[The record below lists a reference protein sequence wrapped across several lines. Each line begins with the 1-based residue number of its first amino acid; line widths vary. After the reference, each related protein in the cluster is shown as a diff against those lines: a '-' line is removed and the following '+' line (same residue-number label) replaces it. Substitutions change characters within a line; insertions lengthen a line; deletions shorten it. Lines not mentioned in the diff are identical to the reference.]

1 MVRTIPRLAGLGLV
15 GLLLAGG
22 APTFGQDARPAANSR
37 ETKLIAVLKSDA
49 PLKNKADACRE
60 LARIGTKD
68 SVAPLTALLGDEK
81 IAHMARYALEP
92 IPDPAVDSA
101 LRDALGRLKGHP
113 LIGVIGSIGVRR
125 DAKAV
130 ERLTALLKD
139 QDADVAQAAARALG
153 SVGTADAV
161 KALEAVLAEAPA
173 DERLAIADGLFRCAE
188 TLLARDRRGEAIAIY
203 ERLDH
208 AKMPKSVRDAAVRK
222 ARFLGQESGQ
232 TL

>member
-1 MVRTIPRLAGLGLV
+1 MVRTILRRAGLGFV

-22 APTFGQDARPAANSR
+22 APAFGQDARPAANRR

-49 PLKNKADACRE
+49 PLKNKEDACVE
-60 LARIGTKD
+60 LARVGTKE
-68 SVAPLTALLGDEK
+68 SVGPLAALLGDEK
-81 IAHMARYALEP
+81 MSHMARYALEP

-101 LRDALGRLKGHP
+101 LRDASGRLRGRP

-139 QDADVAQAAARALG
+139 KDADVAQAAARALG

-161 KALEAVLAEAPA
+161 KALEVALAEAPA
-173 DERLAIADGLFRCAE
+173 DERLAIAEGLFRCAE
-188 TLLARDRRGEAIAIY
+188 VFSHRDERGAAISIY
-203 ERLDH
+203 KRLDD
-208 AKMPKSVRDAAVRK
+208 AKMPKRVRDAAVRK
-222 ARFLGQESGQ
+222 ARFLGQESGP